1 MSFWKKSAGVF
12 DFSLRIS
19 LTKVISIDDVI
30 NWVTELAVLL
40 CDRVYVCTSHRKGVH
55 IAFE

>member
-30 NWVTELAVLL
+30 NWVTELVSCATLWQS
-40 CDRVYVCTSHRKGVH
+40 VCMHFT
-55 IAFE
+55 